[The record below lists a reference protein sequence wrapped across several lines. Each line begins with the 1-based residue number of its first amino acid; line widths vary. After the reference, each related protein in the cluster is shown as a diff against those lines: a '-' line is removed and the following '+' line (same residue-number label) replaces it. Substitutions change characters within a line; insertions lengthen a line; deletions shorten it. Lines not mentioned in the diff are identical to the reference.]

1 MTVYVIKLFQGDTEG
16 AGPQQSVGSMFSVG
30 RRENAGK
37 WQLMPRQERLK
48 CAAPCLLSSP
58 VKKSDLRGR
67 RCLVRRA
74 DNLWQRLGA

>member
-1 MTVYVIKLFQGDTEG
+1 MTVYIIKLFQGDTEG
-16 AGPQQSVGSMFSVG
+16 AGPQQSVVMFSVG
-30 RRENAGK
+30 RRENAGN

-58 VKKSDLRGR
+58 VEKSDLRGR

-74 DNLWQRLGA
+74 YNLWQRLGA